1 MTFCLFVHLLSLFST
16 KFFMAEFDLTSTA
29 PVFDPKTGQPVSK
42 YNKDLLLQKTT
53 INRVEA
59 DYVQKNK
66 AKVKQLAKLQEK
78 KQAPANKMADYPNF
92 GKVPHYIIKNESIK
106 ECKIDAQTSVGGLR
120 KEELAEIEKEK
131 EKDFNNKRRK
141 NEEKRNFFT
150 REEKRKIVMFLEEYY
165 AKMYRTYLR
174 LPVMI
179 DTLRRRKRKEELENV
194 MDEINSCVARMKS
207 DDVVFKSEFPDTENS
222 LLSLVY
228 L

>member
-1 MTFCLFVHLLSLFST
+1 
-16 KFFMAEFDLTSTA
+16 MAEFDLTSTA

-53 INRVEA
+53 INRIEA

-92 GKVPHYIIKNESIK
+92 GKVPHYIIKVPTNL
-106 ECKIDAQTSVGGLR
+106 DAQTSVGGLR
-120 KEELAEIEKEK
+120 KEELAEIEEEK

-222 LLSLVY
+222 LLSFVNL
-228 L
+228 